1 MLTSEEVGLS
11 VGAALGFNFLAGTSV
26 ILGGIIATAMDLGRN
41 VNGCILAFGGG
52 TYIYLG
58 ASEALPYAFNLYK
71 KIELQ
76 SFSAVKM
83 HYLKVLSAFALGA
96 IALGLVLIDHE
107 HCVYGDDDG
116 DDAHAGHGHRF

>member
-76 SFSAVKM
+76 NFRAVKM
-83 HYLKVLSAFALGA
+83 HCPA
-96 IALGLVLIDHE
+96 D
-107 HCVYGDDDG
+107 C
-116 DDAHAGHGHRF
+116 